1 MQVVLSLD
9 GKVKSWMFVSVIIV
23 LVELGQL
30 VSHYHLLQFSRIL
43 YWLAGVTFVAMII
56 HYFFTKR
63 RK

>member
-1 MQVVLSLD
+1 MD

-30 VSHYHLLQFSRIL
+30 VSHYRLLQFSRVL
-43 YWLAGVTFVAMII
+43 YLLAGITFIAMVI
-56 HYFFTKR
+56 HYFLIKR